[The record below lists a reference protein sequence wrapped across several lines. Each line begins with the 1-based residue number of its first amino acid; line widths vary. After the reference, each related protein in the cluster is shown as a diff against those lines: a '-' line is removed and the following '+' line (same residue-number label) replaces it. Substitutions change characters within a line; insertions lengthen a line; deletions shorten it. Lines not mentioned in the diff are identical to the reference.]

1 MRAPPLAVKR
11 AGRSQDEGRAVA
23 GQQSA
28 RRPHDG
34 AVLEEGDPEFDQGAG
49 QKTDENLGDG
59 KPEAEHRLA
68 QHLERHQHGSDVHSG
83 IAQAGEDDRVFPAEE
98 AHRPALGAHR

>member
-1 MRAPPLAVKR
+1 MKR

-23 GQQSA
+23 SQQSA

-49 QKTDENLGDG
+49 RKTDENLGHRE
-59 KPEAEHRLA
+59 PEAEHRLA
-68 QHLERHQHGSDVHSG
+68 QHLERYQHGCDMHPW
-83 IAQAGEDDRVFPAEE
+83 ITQAGKDDRVFPAEE